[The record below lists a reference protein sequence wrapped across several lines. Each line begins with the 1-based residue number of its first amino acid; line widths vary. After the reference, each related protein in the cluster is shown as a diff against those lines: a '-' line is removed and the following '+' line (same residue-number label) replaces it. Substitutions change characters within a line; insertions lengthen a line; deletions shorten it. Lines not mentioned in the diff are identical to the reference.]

1 MDSQDQNLDGSP
13 PLLTNNPTSV
23 KKSARGVNFSP
34 EEDKLLVSAWL
45 SCDIDAIQGTDQK
58 HTQLWEKIY
67 EYFQQHKETATERSI
82 KSLTNRWSCIQKATN
97 AFCATLAQ
105 VEGLN
110 KSSMTYQ
117 DKIEKANIM
126 YESQEKCRFQFRHCW
141 QLLKD
146 QPKWISRD
154 VKQRKMMFQSPTPTL
169 NPTPIQC
176 SGPIDDSVFDL
187 ETGNVIE
194 NDVIELDR
202 PTSRKS
208 EEGKRKAHD
217 TQAEEIIRLKKMKYT
232 LLEESRAQEDKIY
245 RYKAEKMEY
254 DKEKEEKKLRLE
266 EERLRLEAEKIR
278 QEDERL
284 RLEAEKI
291 RQEDERLRIKAEK
304 TEIEKREADQRIM
317 MMDVSV
323 MPEMQRLYFEE
334 LRREIM
340 LRRRQ
345 T

>member
-13 PLLTNNPTSV
+13 PLPPNNPTSG
-23 KKSARGVNFSP
+23 KKSNRGVNFSP

-45 SCDIDAIQGTDQK
+45 NCSIDSIQGTDQR
-58 HTQLWEKIY
+58 HTQLWEKISD
-67 EYFQQHKETATERSI
+67 YFQQHKETTAERSI

-97 AFCATLAQ
+97 AFCAILAQ

-110 KSSMTYQ
+110 KSGMTDQ
-117 DKIEKANIM
+117 DRFEKANIM
-126 YESQEKCRFQFRHCW
+126 YESQEKGRFQFAHCW
-141 QLLKD
+141 RLLKD

-154 VKQRKMMFQSPTPTL
+154 VKQRKMMFQSPTL

-176 SGPIDDSVFDL
+176 SAPIDDSVYDL

-194 NDVIELDR
+194 NGAIDLDR
-202 PTSRKS
+202 PMGKKV
-208 EEGKRKAHD
+208 EEGERKA
-217 TQAEEIIRLKKMKYT
+217 QCSQEEEMIKLKRMRYT
-232 LLEESRAQEDKIY
+232 LLEESRAQEEEFY
-245 RYKAEKMEY
+245 RQKSEKMEY
-254 DKEKEEKKLRLE
+254 DKEKEEKKLHLE

-284 RLEAEKI
+284 RFEAEKI
-291 RQEDERLRIKAEK
+291 RQEDERLRLKAEK
-304 TEIEKREADQRIM
+304 MELAKRESDQQIM

-340 LRRRQ
+340 MRRRK